1 MLSGFRKALWRI
13 ILFSNFF
20 GRKKNFLKVP
30 TEEQQSVEIVFLIQ
44 ILSPPPNPSP
54 LPPPLTQ
61 FLLIYSSQVKFL
73 SF

>member
-1 MLSGFRKALWRI
+1 MLSRSRKALWRI
-13 ILFSNFF
+13 ILFSYIF

-44 ILSPPPNPSP
+44 ILSPPPPPPPS
-54 LPPPLTQ
+54 PPPLTQ

>member
-1 MLSGFRKALWRI
+1 MLSGSRKALWRI
-13 ILFSNFF
+13 ILFSNIF

-44 ILSPPPNPSP
+44 ILSTPSP